1 MLDPADF
8 FIVSVTAFLP
18 TPSPSPIIPDLTA
31 AVVPPNAASNFKNA
45 RLPPPPAEKPI
56 RPPSA

>member
-18 TPSPSPIIPDLTA
+18 TPSPSPSIPDLAA
-31 AVVPPNAASNFKNA
+31 AVAPPSVASNFKNA
-45 RLPPPPAEKPI
+45 RLPPPPVE
-56 RPPSA
+56 